1 MLKKFQ
7 HPKTMKEME
16 FTIEI
21 AASKEKVWRTLW
33 DDVTFRD
40 WSSNIDEGTYMTGVM
55 EEGNEIQFL
64 SSVNGYGVTSLIEKL
79 DPNEFIL
86 IRHAADTKESGQQV
100 REKEWTGGKE
110 SYTLADK
117 AGVTTLTVRIDVP
130 LEMEEMFN
138 IRIPKALERIK
149 ELSEK

>member
-1 MLKKFQ
+1 
-7 HPKTMKEME
+7 MKEME

>member
-1 MLKKFQ
+1 
-7 HPKTMKEME
+7 MKEME
-16 FTIEI
+16 FIIEI

-86 IRHAADTKESGQQV
+86 FSHAADTKECGQQV

-110 SYTLADK
+110 SYTLAEK
-117 AGVTTLTVRIDVP
+117 AGVTTLNVRIDVP

-149 ELSEK
+149 VLSEE

>member
-1 MLKKFQ
+1 
-7 HPKTMKEME
+7 MKEME

-21 AASKEKVWRTLW
+21 VATKEKVWGTLW

-79 DPNEFIL
+79 DPDEFIL
-86 IRHAADTKESGQQV
+86 FRHAGDTKESGQQV

-110 SYTLADK
+110 SYTLAEK
-117 AGVTTLTVRIDVP
+117 AGVTTLTVRIDIP

-138 IRIPKALERIK
+138 NRILKALKRIK